1 MVALVLWAASEYL
14 GAPPSAGGSAE
25 PAAAGA
31 STPQDLV
38 EPAIIAAE
46 RVQLHVETV
55 LGDLD
60 TVWDM
65 IWAPDGSMW
74 FSERA
79 GRISRFDLAERT
91 RTVVGEIP
99 NVLESG
105 EAGLMGVALHPDFP
119 NTPMVYAVH
128 SYDTGRGIGN
138 RLVRMRFEDGSL
150 SSPEA
155 LFNGWAGRRNH
166 DGSRIVFGPDGF
178 LYITMGDAGNRP
190 VSQDLSSLNGKILRL
205 TAEGEPAPGNPF
217 GDHIWSFGHR
227 NPQGLVFHPNGM
239 LYSAEHGQRDEDELN
254 LIEPGRN
261 YGWPTLEGFCST
273 PQEEAY
279 CAENDVVEPLH
290 AWSPTVG
297 IGGAEVYVGDAIEG
311 WDGDLLAVSL
321 RGEALYHIGL
331 SEDGRKAVSIETILE
346 GEYGR
351 LRDVL
356 VGPDGEVY
364 IATSNRDGRGNPTAN
379 DDRILR
385 LTAPVGR

>member
-1 MVALVLWAASEYL
+1 
-14 GAPPSAGGSAE
+14 
-25 PAAAGA
+25 
-31 STPQDLV
+31 
-38 EPAIIAAE
+38 
-46 RVQLHVETV
+46 
-55 LGDLD
+55 
-60 TVWDM
+60 
-65 IWAPDGSMW
+65 
-74 FSERA
+74 
-79 GRISRFDLAERT
+79 
-91 RTVVGEIP
+91 
-99 NVLESG
+99 
-105 EAGLMGVALHPDFP
+105 MGVALH
-119 NTPMVYAVH
+119 
-128 SYDTGRGIGN
+128 R
-138 RLVRMRFEDGSL
+138 
-150 SSPEA
+150 
-155 LFNGWAGRRNH
+155 
-166 DGSRIVFGPDGF
+166 GSRIVFGSDGF

-217 GDHIWSFGHR
+217 GDHIWSLGHR

-273 PQEEAY
+273 PEEEAY
-279 CAENDVVEPLH
+279 CAANDVVEPLH
-290 AWSPTVG
+290 TWSPTVG
-297 IGGAEVYVGDAIEG
+297 IGGVEVYVGDAIEG

-331 SEDGRKAVSIETILE
+331 SEDGRRAVSIETILE

-364 IATSNRDGRGNPTAN
+364 IATSNRDGRGDPTAN